1 MDDLIRRQ
9 AAIEALE
16 RIFNQCEEIEAHFP
30 DGDPDKTGYEM
41 FPDYMTV
48 WKYLHQLPSAERRG
62 RWKDIPFTARWICSN
77 CDYISEFASFKY
89 CPDCGSR
96 MDLEDEE

>member
-1 MDDLIRRQ
+1 MKNMSKYMDADKLEKDGWNIQRIRQ
-9 AAIEALE
+9 ASLTEMIYETKKPTD
-16 RIFNQCEEIEAHFP
+16 FP
-30 DGDPDKTGYEM
+30 AADVVE
-41 FPDYMTV
+41 V
-48 WKYLHQLPSAERRG
+48 RHG

-89 CPDCGSR
+89 CPDCGSI